1 MPDINDTI
9 RRRHAEVEAIEN
21 DARQLEARILKIP
34 GTSRFIPLRA
44 YGKPV
49 DASEI
54 GRNLTLRSL
63 IANHDPELASYLG
76 IPTGQHRL
84 DDEERE
90 ARQLQIEALQ
100 MQTDRLRQ
108 QNAANRHAREQA
120 QLAGINPTVNRRYGI

>member
-21 DARQLEARILKIP
+21 VARQLEARILNLP
-34 GTSRFIPLRA
+34 GSCRGIPLRA

-49 DASEI
+49 DATEI

-63 IANHDPELASYLG
+63 IANHDPELASYLS

-84 DDEERE
+84 DEEERE
-90 ARQLQIEALQ
+90 ARQLEIEALQ

-120 QLAGINPTVNRRYGI
+120 QLAGFNPLTNRRYGI

>member
-9 RRRHAEVEAIEN
+9 RRRHAEVEATEN

-49 DASEI
+49 DAKEI

-63 IANHDPELASYLG
+63 IANHDPELASYLS

-84 DDEERE
+84 DEEERE
-90 ARQLQIEALQ
+90 ARQLEIEALQ

-120 QLAGINPTVNRRYGI
+120 QLAGINPLTNRRYGI

>member
-21 DARQLEARILKIP
+21 EARQLEARILKIP

-49 DASEI
+49 DAAEI
-54 GRNLTLRSL
+54 GRSLTLRSL

-84 DDEERE
+84 DEEERE